1 MAQMEKSVG
10 AGGEAENGL
19 RGQVSFALFIRKEF
33 FMSIIA
39 NEADIQRGVDH
50 LASTCLHM
58 RMIAETCGP
67 PPLRWREP
75 GFAGLVTMIT
85 AQQLSV
91 ASANAIRTKMDA
103 RLGAIRAETLAAAS
117 EEELRACGL
126 SGPKIRT
133 LRALSEAVI
142 SGALPFDRL
151 GEMPV
156 ADAHAA
162 MIQVHGIGPW
172 TAEVYLMFCLGVQ
185 DIFAPADLA
194 LQEAAKRAM
203 GLDLRPSAR
212 QMADIAMR
220 WQPWRAVAARM
231 LWAYYA
237 HVKRREGVVGG

>member
-1 MAQMEKSVG
+1 MT
-10 AGGEAENGL
+10 
-19 RGQVSFALFIRKEF
+19 
-33 FMSIIA
+33 IIA
-39 NEADIQRGVDH
+39 NDADIKRGVDH
-50 LASTCLHM
+50 LAASCPHM
-58 RMIAETCGP
+58 RMIAEICGP

-91 ASANAIRTKMDA
+91 ASAS
-103 RLGAIRAETLAAAS
+103 AIRAKMDDRLGEISAARLLAAS

-133 LRALSEAVI
+133 LRALSEAVE

-151 GEMPV
+151 DEMPV

-162 MIQVHGIGPW
+162 MVRVHGIGPW

-194 LQEAAKRAM
+194 LQEAAKLAM
-203 GLDLRPSAR
+203 GLEARPTTK
-212 QMADIAMR
+212 QMAEIATR
-220 WQPWRAVAARM
+220 WEPWRAVAARM

-237 HVKRREGVVGG
+237 HAKRRQGVVGE